1 MRTAPPETLSSDVR
15 PALTAHVSESDFLRL
30 FPVLFNEVDTLAA
43 AEPSKAA
50 LLRLDTGRLVVVEYG
65 TITSTVTV
73 SVPLDA
79 DAGETL
85 VDLLLE
91 APLEGLGSTI
101 EWLSDDVG
109 ISNPEEFLKELQRR
123 ILRRLTSRSKG
134 KTPPPSEQTSFG
146 RPSPRKN

>member
-15 PALTAHVSESDFLRL
+15 PALTAHISESELQRL
-30 FPVLFNEVDTLAA
+30 FPVQFGEVDALAA

-50 LLRLDTGRLVVVEYG
+50 LLRLNSGRLVIVEYG

-73 SVPLDA
+73 SVPSDA

-85 VDLLLE
+85 IDLLLE
-91 APLEGLGSTI
+91 APLSVPSI

-109 ISNPEEFLKELQRR
+109 MGTNLEDLVKEDDLALELRRSIRRDRSAKSSPEEQ
-123 ILRRLTSRSKG
+123 
-134 KTPPPSEQTSFG
+134 
-146 RPSPRKN
+146 